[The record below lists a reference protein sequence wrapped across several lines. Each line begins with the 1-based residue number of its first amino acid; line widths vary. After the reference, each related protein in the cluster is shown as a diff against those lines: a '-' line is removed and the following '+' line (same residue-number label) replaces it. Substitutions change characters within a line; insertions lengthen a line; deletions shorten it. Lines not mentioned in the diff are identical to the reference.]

1 MKGYYGIIALASTL
15 FFFSCNE
22 NEKKPVDPAPTV
34 NKDTAQSNSPQDPVF
49 TPYPGADVSPMDMS
63 YFPPEFPKLKMAN
76 AAETGPVARVIY
88 SRPHLQG
95 RRLFP
100 DILKYGEAWRLGANE
115 ATELQLFRD
124 VSIQGKTIKQGRY
137 ILYCVPNQESWT
149 IVINSNIDTWGLKA
163 DPSKDIARFDVPV
176 KKTDYRLEYFS
187 IIMEKSNSGADIL
200 LAWDD
205 VEVRLPLQF

>member
-176 KKTDYRLEYFS
+176 KK
-187 IIMEKSNSGADIL
+187 N
-200 LAWDD
+200 
-205 VEVRLPLQF
+205 RLPA